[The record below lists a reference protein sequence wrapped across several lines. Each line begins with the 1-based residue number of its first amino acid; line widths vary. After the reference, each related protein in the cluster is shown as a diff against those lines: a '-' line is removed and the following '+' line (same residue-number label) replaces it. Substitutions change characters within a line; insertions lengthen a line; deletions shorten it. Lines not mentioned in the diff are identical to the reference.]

1 MCPPCSECSP
11 VLSVFLQYELWVA
24 LWYSECVKRKVVYQ
38 HVSLVVAACHPCR
51 LLTLFIAF
59 LPVLA
64 ALSECMKHDGTCI
77 VIWPLH
83 CYDLLYLARTIF
95 VASTCR
101 GVKLEQHCL
110 QNTARKYPYTY
121 AFVKTA
127 ANGKHSC
134 LYIFNKSSPVSYCFM
149 LCRMCLQGLEVARS

>member
-1 MCPPCSECSP
+1 MHFTLQWEKLFNRKSYFLVSSFLRMVSHLANMFPKKCLPQYTAAGTSNVCPPHSECSP
-11 VLSVFLQYELWVA
+11 VLSPFLQYELWVA
-24 LWYSECVKRKVVYQ
+24 LWYSECVKRKAVYQ

-83 CYDLLYLARTIF
+83 CYDLLYLAWTIF
-95 VASTCR
+95 LVR
-101 GVKLEQHCL
+101 HL
-110 QNTARKYPYTY
+110 QRSKARTALPP
-121 AFVKTA
+121 
-127 ANGKHSC
+127 KHS
-134 LYIFNKSSPVSYCFM
+134 
-149 LCRMCLQGLEVARS
+149 